1 MAALAGFSIGSGSG
15 SPSPAAPAAPSG
27 GGGALAGF
35 KIGAQTA
42 APNVSATPA
51 ATSAPSITSP
61 AVSTTTPATPAPV
74 TPKSTGGMFS
84 GVMNFAKN
92 TLSNASNAISK
103 ATTEPTQSQLPDGGK
118 SAALNTVAY
127 LPSELAREIPGVAD
141 LQDDS
146 ATQNGLSDLTAKD
159 EVSAVGT
166 TAGETAAGL
175 AKVPLKA
182 AADVYDAGRV
192 FLGKNPDASFNVP
205 VLGKVTSDVY
215 DASDAIANG
224 MDPVQAILQTG
235 SSAIFNTLFFAD
247 LINRVAGPRAVTTS
261 KVNAELPDGVTADAP
276 KTGRLYQT
284 PTAYNKGG
292 AQVLTPD
299 ALDQMKSQGVV
310 LGSKFDPKAPTFF
323 RVTAGKGGAYTGEIV
338 QLKPSYLKTAYNSLF
353 GTKEGPTSV
362 PAMLGMPESNGV
374 PATGASQTE
383 LATLAEKAA
392 PADVTTLH
400 SATVNA
406 SDVVGAIR
414 SGVQNAPEPKV
425 PSIQKPVAP
434 IEKPSM
440 AETVMHNTLRL
451 GGGDTSRAKEGSA
464 ILQKDIAEHLANE
477 GEPLTHVALQEKLGV
492 DAPTAQKLINEA
504 KPEPE
509 LPVQT
514 KALQGYDLGSSTGKP
529 SNMSDANILPE
540 TGTSLPSLS
549 SKIET
554 PSVDSSIR
562 YTSPSYVNV
571 LDRTGAADD
580 ITKYSST
587 AIAHG
592 KENLEPFKQDIEQI
606 TGVTPEVQVKSP
618 GSIAEKGA
626 RLQEAG
632 KPLAR
637 MNDVLRSRITV
648 PEDERQSM
656 LDKITA
662 HFNVLG
668 TGDYRTKESPY
679 GYRGI
684 NVTVKLPN
692 GMPAEIQIHSP
703 ESLAHTNFIH
713 PTYEKYRNEDVT
725 KMTPERL
732 AEHEK
737 DAQMMRSFKTS
748 ETALPAPLSAR
759 HIPVRGFIN
768 PGAIADDIVAVT
780 KQVGDYIE
788 KQERSTKLTD
798 NVNDS
803 IYQHEGLRKANRQR
817 AIQLLQTQGNL
828 LTAEQ
833 WENLYHYD
841 ENSKGETLTPQEQE
855 VYDHVIAPLKKALTD
870 ARAEYRSLGGTITSD
885 LQQETTPRY
894 AKEKGGPIDSLLA
907 NAKAIAKGD
916 KSIANGGLMSKSVAS
931 GAKHRTFHIAEDEE
945 GKRTVVHI
953 PTGKNAKV
961 TAFNNNVLSDLG
973 TINSQTRESLLKE
986 EIKPLQKKLRSTQKL
1001 IDTLESIRTRDPIS
1015 SRKLSTL
1022 EARIAGL
1029 KEYAAERAA
1038 KVGPVK
1044 KVQTTISREI
1054 DKTNATMVKLE
1065 GQLKA
1070 LKPFGNVPKV
1080 SKAIDTLQH
1089 DIDAA
1094 YEHES
1099 NLALSD
1105 IYENLSEFV
1114 DRNDATNAQVIKD
1127 LAKTTSEFKTLS
1139 KVPKGT
1145 EVVLTK
1151 NRIKNAIDAMRK
1163 LTNEMAEIEEKYNP
1177 ESLNERVFKGADKKA
1192 YTIGQATTKEIE
1204 ANSNTRYHK
1213 NPLANYVLA
1222 YDRTSNAL
1230 SALKLLKD
1238 LQENPAFKDLIV
1250 KQDTDEAP
1258 PQGWKDLSGI
1268 MPQFRGYY
1276 ADPKLAEALEDL
1288 AKRLTGRDPIPV
1300 FDEINNFLVTSIVL
1314 NPILHV
1320 PNVAVGWATSESA
1333 NASIPGIS
1341 KNSAA
1346 NFAKAVNEVK
1356 NKGPLYLSYIESGAP
1371 FMALKQTSKEFT
1383 EAVLTQYSNEVA
1395 ENPTEH
1401 EAIAKALGYANPLAW
1416 MKGFSHINEA
1426 ITWGSNDILFMHALL
1441 DHADRTGVTAEEAIK
1456 QVSKR
1461 MADYRLPSRIGPG
1474 KFGRAVSKLVQSPA
1488 FLFSRY
1494 HYSGVIKPW
1503 IEGIKDTA
1511 GPKSTFKQR
1520 REGLRALAYLAL
1532 MSLIVYPYIDKA
1544 IQGMTGN
1551 KNSYITQAGATKLP
1565 QTIAKLY
1572 GAGATGIPA
1581 AINSTLALSPALYAA
1596 DELGFNTDLYTR
1608 NPIYSS
1614 PMTAQD
1620 EGLDTF
1626 GVSMV
1631 APLATATRMKPSD
1644 FALSLLGIYSPAN
1657 APGKNALD
1665 AQKYDELP
1673 ALEVQVKK
1681 DEAAGLTNK
1690 ANAEIKDFNDR
1701 AITNYNADMLAQDKP
1716 PLAADGSENDA
1727 FLKQWGIKAPG
1738 AISMANASKL
1748 YGDGSLTSKA
1758 TLLQSVGTYAKA
1770 IGTDPVTAFNRIFTG
1785 QLIVRVDNAG
1795 ILSPDSAIIVQRAPL
1810 ATTEAIR
1817 QSEASANGESSQLGG
1832 LQLDHF
1838 IPLEAGGSNDS
1849 SNLDLVTTEQNEVL
1863 HTPVESAIAAAL
1875 KNGQISR
1882 ANAEEYLVRFKIGT
1896 LHENPNQKYVDLYKN
1911 QYGSQPITLDQI
1923 NALIKSGK
1931 AK

>member
-1 MAALAGFSIGSGSG
+1 MPALAGFSIGSGSG
-15 SPSPAAPAAPSG
+15 SPSPAAPATPSG

-35 KIGAQTA
+35 KIGVQ
-42 APNVSATPA
+42 
-51 ATSAPSITSP
+51 P
-61 AVSTTTPATPAPV
+61 AVSAGATPTATSTPEIGPSSISNLKSANVNTTPTPEALASTTPAGPKTSGLFSNFTSLNNLSIPKQTTDSSTSPIEKTPNVTQLGTDTLASLPEGSQKVSSDINNAVIQTPADLLSKSKFIQQAAAGINAGSENGNFAADLLHRLSAGLETV
-74 TPKSTGGMFS
+74 TGLTGGAYQSPADQTTDAATTKAQASTKAFDDAVTAAGPQPDGPMS
-84 GVMNFAKN
+84 PALQKLATQAQKDSDDAKATGPEDLVDAGVRA
-92 TLSNASNAISK
+92 LSNGLGMA
-103 ATTEPTQSQLPDGGK
+103 
-118 SAALNTVAY
+118 VAVG
-127 LPSELAREIPGVAD
+127 LGTKGLTAIPGVAGALDAFENLTSQLPLVGKYATPFVKPLLTNAAGFAAYGQLDPKLAGDIQTRTKTFMTDMAEAPIYTALGALKSPAISLPASFGLGYGMALLSGASQQQAVTSGAAFAFLDGAGRADGTRPILSQDEMYAKLTTEAQNTLSQHSGIKITDDTTAAQLKTAWRIAAHQTHPD
-141 LQDDS
+141 LGGNAGDFTAAKNAYDFLTKAQTSTASTDS
-146 ATQNGLSDLTAKD
+146 ETQNSIKSLKGGVQKAVDTYGPENAVPIVKD
-159 EVSAVGT
+159 EL
-166 TAGETAAGL
+166 GL
-175 AKVPLKA
+175 
-182 AADVYDAGRV
+182 D
-192 FLGKNPDASFNVP
+192 N
-205 VLGKVTSDVY
+205 
-215 DASDAIANG
+215 
-224 MDPVQAILQTG
+224 
-235 SSAIFNTLFFAD
+235 
-247 LINRVAGPRAVTTS
+247 
-261 KVNAELPDGVTADAP
+261 E
-276 KTGRLYQT
+276 
-284 PTAYNKGG
+284 
-292 AQVLTPD
+292 
-299 ALDQMKSQGVV
+299 
-310 LGSKFDPKAPTFF
+310 
-323 RVTAGKGGAYTGEIV
+323 TAGKLVRG
-338 QLKPSYLKTAYNSLF
+338 
-353 GTKEGPTSV
+353 
-362 PAMLGMPESNGV
+362 
-374 PATGASQTE
+374 
-383 LATLAEKAA
+383 
-392 PADVTTLH
+392 
-400 SATVNA
+400 
-406 SDVVGAIR
+406 
-414 SGVQNAPEPKV
+414 
-425 PSIQKPVAP
+425 SI
-434 IEKPSM
+434 S
-440 AETVMHNTLRL
+440 
-451 GGGDTSRAKEGSA
+451 
-464 ILQKDIAEHLANE
+464 
-477 GEPLTHVALQEKLGV
+477 
-492 DAPTAQKLINEA
+492 
-504 KPEPE
+504 EPE

-737 DAQMMRSFKTS
+737 DAQIMRSFKTS

-841 ENSKGETLTPQEQE
+841 ENSSEQITPQEQH
-855 VYDHVIAPLKKALTD
+855 VYDTVVKPIKGALTA
-870 ARAEYRSLGGTITSD
+870 ARAEYRALGGHITTD
-885 LQQETTPRY
+885 LQMEQTPRY
-894 AKEKGGPIDSLLA
+894 AKAKGGPIDKLLNNSKAVLKGEKSL
-907 NAKAIAKGD
+907 
-916 KSIANGGLMSKSVAS
+916 ANGGLMSKSVAG
-931 GAKHRTFHIAEDEE
+931 GAKHRVFHALTDET
-945 GKRTVVHI
+945 GARTVVSI
-953 PTGKNAKV
+953 PNPKTSRV
-961 TAFNNNVLSDLG
+961 TAFNKNVLTDLG
-973 TINSQTRESLLKE
+973 PKS
-986 EIKPLQKKLRSTQKL
+986 
-1001 IDTLESIRTRDPIS
+1001 
-1015 SRKLSTL
+1015 
-1022 EARIAGL
+1022 G
-1029 KEYAAERAA
+1029 
-1038 KVGPVK
+1038 KVGK
-1044 KVQTTISREI
+1044 TFTDENGKV
-1054 DKTNATMVKLE
+1054 
-1065 GQLKA
+1065 
-1070 LKPFGNVPKV
+1070 
-1080 SKAIDTLQH
+1080 
-1089 DIDAA
+1089 
-1094 YEHES
+1094 
-1099 NLALSD
+1099 
-1105 IYENLSEFV
+1105 
-1114 DRNDATNAQVIKD
+1114 
-1127 LAKTTSEFKTLS
+1127 
-1139 KVPKGT
+1139 
-1145 EVVLTK
+1145 
-1151 NRIKNAIDAMRK
+1151 
-1163 LTNEMAEIEEKYNP
+1163 
-1177 ESLNERVFKGADKKA
+1177 
-1192 YTIGQATTKEIE
+1192 YTIDQATTKEIE
-1204 ANSNTRYHK
+1204 ANTNTRYHK
-1213 NPLANYVLA
+1213 NVLANYVLA
-1222 YDRTSNAL
+1222 YDRQSNAL
-1230 SALKLLKD
+1230 SALKLLDNMQKTD
-1238 LQENPAFKDLIV
+1238 AFKEIIMKEDP
-1250 KQDTDEAP
+1250 EAEIQP
-1258 PQGWKDLSGI
+1258 PADWKDLSGV

-1276 ADPKLAEALEDL
+1276 AEPKLAEALEDL

-1320 PNVAVGWATSESA
+1320 PNVAIGWATSESA

-1441 DHADRTGVTAEEAIK
+1441 DHADRTGVTPEEAIK

-1520 REGLRALAYLAL
+1520 REGLRALAYLGL

-1544 IQGMTGN
+1544 LQGMTGN

-1620 EGLDTF
+1620 EGLGTF

-1681 DEAAGLTNK
+1681 DEAAGLTSK

-1701 AITNYNADMLAQDKP
+1701 AIANYNADMLSQGKP
-1716 PLAADGSENDA
+1716 PLAADGSENDT
-1727 FLKQWGIKAPG
+1727 FLKQWGIRAPG